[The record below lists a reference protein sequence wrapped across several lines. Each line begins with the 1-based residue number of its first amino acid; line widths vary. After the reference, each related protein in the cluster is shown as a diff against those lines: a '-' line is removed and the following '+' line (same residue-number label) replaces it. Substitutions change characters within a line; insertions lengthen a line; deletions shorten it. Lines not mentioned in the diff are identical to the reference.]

1 MKKLLFTLL
10 FLCMATSL
18 PAETIDDLTI
28 VTEEYPPFNFTTGE
42 KRQGIATDTLIEMLK
57 LSASNQ
63 TRADIAFLPWARAY
77 NLAVNNRN
85 VLLYSTTRTEARE
98 KLFKWVGPILK
109 SKFVLFARKD
119 AHLKIDS
126 VSDINERELNVG
138 VVLHD
143 VGEQMLL
150 NQGLN
155 RARLYR
161 YHKGTDMVKML
172 HNNRIDL
179 LAYGQIA
186 THWFFQDQGYAPD
199 DFEEVFFLQ
208 KSDYYYALNKQT
220 DDKIVSQLQAAF
232 DQVKESG
239 KLEEIVRDY
248 LVPCKP

>member
-1 MKKLLFTLL
+1 MKKLLFTIL
-10 FLCMATSL
+10 FLCMTTSL
-18 PAETIDDLTI
+18 PAQTLDDLII
-28 VTEEYPPFNFTTGE
+28 VTEEYPPFNFTAGE

-57 LSASNQ
+57 LSGSNQ
-63 TRADIAFLPWARAY
+63 SRADIAFLPWARAY
-77 NLAVNNRN
+77 NLAVNNQN

-98 KLFKWVGPILK
+98 KLFKWVGPILR

-119 AHLKIDS
+119 ANLKIDS
-126 VSDINERELNVG
+126 IRDIKERKLNVG

-143 VGEQMLL
+143 VGEEMLL
-150 NQGLN
+150 EQGVN

-161 YHKGTDMVKML
+161 YNKGTHLVEML

-186 THWFFQDQGYAPD
+186 TRWFFKNKGYAQD

-208 KSDYYYALNKQT
+208 KSDYYYALNKNT

-232 DQVKESG
+232 DQVKASG
-239 KLEEIVRDY
+239 KLEDIVREY
-248 LVPCKP
+248 LD